1 LCGPIEWPAMPR
13 LELVETSLRHGQQSL
28 MVSRLRLRHALPVAE
43 TLDHCGFAAL
53 DVFGGSTFEASLR
66 FLAEDP
72 FERLRALRAAA
83 PITPFLAVIGGQS
96 LVGHRQAPDD
106 LVDAF
111 IEASAAAGV
120 DIFRCYDP
128 LNDVR
133 NLERCA
139 TAIAATGKQAE
150 GVIVYNEVGGHGLDG
165 LGEVARRL
173 VDAGYPTICL
183 HDPLGVLG
191 AANAARAVRLIREAA
206 GVPVAV
212 SISAQTGMAALACHS
227 AALVG
232 AYRADCALSPL
243 AGGASMP
250 AAEALIAGFAGT
262 EVDCGLDLER
272 VAAAALVLEH
282 ELVHYTDV
290 IDPLAAR
297 LDTSAL
303 RGLLPPSAMGHAM
316 AELRDRNALDRLAEV
331 EADVV
336 LVREELGYP
345 PLITP
350 LTEIMATQ
358 AVYNVVEG
366 DRYATIS
373 QEIKDYC
380 LGLYGEPPEPVD
392 REVRRLVNG
401 REEPITCRPADLL
414 EPAMEVARKELIR
427 EGLPDPDAAAVVTYA
442 LFPGPHLAVGRGDA
456 VAERLG
462 DEPDAEPA
470 PTASETQSEV
480 AVVASEASGE
490 EVPALPVRELT
501 VEVDGQSYHVRIIG
515 GLETGGAAGTVAA
528 PSAPAAPVVR
538 EGTVVSPMQGLLL
551 KVNVKVGDQVAL
563 GDVVCVLEAMKM
575 QNDIAA
581 TRGGTITEVYVKEGM
596 VVSPRTPLVQ
606 IGA

>member
-1 LCGPIEWPAMPR
+1 MPR

-72 FERLRALRAAA
+72 FERLRAIRAAA
-83 PITPFLAVIGGQS
+83 PITPLLALIGGQS
-96 LVGHRQAPDD
+96 LVGHRQVPDD

-111 IEASAAAGV
+111 IDTSAAAGV

-150 GVIVYNEVGGHGLDG
+150 GVIVYNEVPGRGPDG
-165 LGEVARRL
+165 LGDVARRL

-191 AANAARAVRLIREAA
+191 AAAASRAVKVIREAA

-227 AALVG
+227 AALAG

-250 AAEALIAGFAGT
+250 GAEALVAGFAGT
-262 EVDCGLDLER
+262 DVDSGLDLER
-272 VAAAALVLEH
+272 IAAAALILEH
-282 ELVHYTDV
+282 ELLHYADV

-316 AELRDRNALDRLAEV
+316 AELRERSSMARLAEV

-336 LVREELGYP
+336 QVRTELGYP

-366 DRYATIS
+366 DRYATVS

-414 EPAMEVARKELIR
+414 EPVMESTRRELIR
-427 EGLPDPDAAAVVTYA
+427 EGHATPDLSAMVTYA
-442 LFPGPHLAVGRGDA
+442 LFPNAYLNLVRGDA

-462 DEPDAEPA
+462 DEPDLEPA
-470 PTASETQSEV
+470 AGTLESAPVGDIDAGEPQ
-480 AVVASEASGE
+480 GE
-490 EVPALPVRELT
+490 EPPALPVRELT
-501 VEVDGQSYHVRIIG
+501 VEVDGQSYAVRIIG
-515 GLETGGAAGTVAA
+515 GVDSGGPTAVE
-528 PSAPAAPVVR
+528 PPAAQDITVR

-551 KVNVKVGDQVAL
+551 KVNVKVGDRVAL

-575 QNDIAA
+575 QNDITA
-581 TRGGTITEVYVKEGM
+581 TRAGTVTEVYVTEGI
-596 VVSPRTPLVQ
+596 VVSPRAPLIQ

>member
-1 LCGPIEWPAMPR
+1 
-13 LELVETSLRHGQQSL
+13 LVETSLRHGQQSL

-72 FERLRALRAAA
+72 FERLRAIRAAA
-83 PITPFLAVIGGQS
+83 PITPFLAVIAGQS
-96 LVGHRQAPDD
+96 VVGHRQVTDD

-111 IEASAAAGV
+111 IETSAAAGV

-139 TAIAATGKQAE
+139 IAIAATGKQAE
-150 GVIVYNEVGGHGLDG
+150 GVIVYNEVPGRGLDG
-165 LGEVARRL
+165 LGDVARRL

-191 AANAARAVRLIREAA
+191 ASAAAKAVKVIREAA

-212 SISAQTGMAALACHS
+212 SISAQTGMSALACYS
-227 AALVG
+227 AAGAG

-250 AAEALIAGFAGT
+250 GAEALIAGFAGT

-272 VAAAALVLEH
+272 VAAAALVLEQ
-282 ELVHYTDV
+282 ELVHYTEV

-303 RGLLPPSAMGHAM
+303 RGLLPPSAMGHAI
-316 AELRDRNALDRLAEV
+316 AELRERNALGRLAEV

-336 LVREELGYP
+336 QVRAELGYP

-380 LGLYGEPPEPVD
+380 LGLYGEPPEPID

-414 EPAMEVARKELIR
+414 EPVMETTRRELIR
-427 EGLPDPDAAAVVTYA
+427 EGYATPDAAAMVTYA
-442 LFPGPHLAVGRGDA
+442 LFPNAYLNLVRGDA

-462 DEPDAEPA
+462 DEPDLPA
-470 PTASETQSEV
+470 PPAASEPV
-480 AVVASEASGE
+480 AEADVAAGEPQGE
-490 EVPALPVRELT
+490 EPELPVRELT
-501 VEVDGQSYHVRIIG
+501 VEVDGQSYAVRIIG
-515 GLETGGAAGTVAA
+515 GVDPGAVAIA
-528 PSAPAAPVVR
+528 PAKPAAPTVR

-551 KVNVKVGDQVAL
+551 KVNVKVGDHVAL

-575 QNDIAA
+575 QNDITA
-581 TRGGTITEVYVKEGM
+581 TRAGTVTEVYVTEGT
-596 VVSPRTPLVQ
+596 VVAPRAPLIQ

>member
-1 LCGPIEWPAMPR
+1 MPR

-72 FERLRALRAAA
+72 FERLRAIRAAA
-83 PITPFLAVIGGQS
+83 PITPLLALIAGQS
-96 LVGHRQAPDD
+96 LVGHRQVPDD

-111 IEASAAAGV
+111 IETSAAAGV

-150 GVIVYNEVGGHGLDG
+150 GVIVYNEVPGRGLDG
-165 LGEVARRL
+165 LGDVARRL

-191 AANAARAVRLIREAA
+191 AAAAAKAVKVVREAA

-212 SISAQTGMAALACHS
+212 SISAQTGMAALACH
-227 AALVG
+227 AAAIAG

-250 AAEALIAGFAGT
+250 GAEALVAGFAGT
-262 EVDCGLDLER
+262 EVDPGLDLER
-272 VAAAALVLEH
+272 IAAAALVLEQ
-282 ELVHYTDV
+282 ELVQYADV

-303 RGLLPPSAMGHAM
+303 RGLLPPSAIGHAI
-316 AELRDRNALDRLAEV
+316 AELRERNAFGRLAEV

-336 LVREELGYP
+336 QVRAELGYP
-345 PLITP
+345 PWITP

-380 LGLYGEPPEPVD
+380 LGLYGEPPEPID

-414 EPAMEVARKELIR
+414 EPAMETTRRELLR
-427 EGLPDPDAAAVVTYA
+427 EGYPTPDLSAMVTYA
-442 LFPGPHLAVGRGDA
+442 LFPNAYLNLVRGDA

-462 DEPDAEPA
+462 DEPDLAPAAGSSEPLA
-470 PTASETQSEV
+470 AVDVAAS
-480 AVVASEASGE
+480 
-490 EVPALPVRELT
+490 VPPGDEPQALVVREVT
-501 VEVDGQSYHVRIIG
+501 VEVDGQSYAVRIIG
-515 GLETGGAAGTVAA
+515 GVDTGGPAVAA
-528 PSAPAAPVVR
+528 PTTTTAPAVR

-551 KVNVKVGDQVAL
+551 KVNVKVGDHVAL

-575 QNDIAA
+575 QNDITAA
-581 TRGGTITEVYVKEGM
+581 RAGTVTEVYVKEG
-596 VVSPRTPLVQ
+596 VVVGPRAPLIQ

>member
-1 LCGPIEWPAMPR
+1 MPR

-72 FERLRALRAAA
+72 FERLRAIRAAA
-83 PITPFLAVIGGQS
+83 PITPFLALIGGQS

-111 IEASAAAGV
+111 IETAAAAGV

-150 GVIVYNEVGGHGLDG
+150 GVIVYNEIPGRELDG
-165 LGEVARRL
+165 LEEVARRL

-191 AANAARAVRLIREAA
+191 AASAARAVSAIREAA

-212 SISAQTGMAALACHS
+212 SISTQTGMAALACH
-227 AALVG
+227 AAAVAG

-250 AAEALIAGFAGT
+250 GAESLIAGFAGT
-262 EVDCGLDLER
+262 DVDCGLDLER
-272 VAAAALVLEH
+272 VAAAALVLEQA
-282 ELVHYTDV
+282 LVHYADV

-303 RGLLPPSAMGHAM
+303 RGLLPPSAMGHAI
-316 AELRDRNALDRLAEV
+316 AELRERNSLGRLAEV

-336 LVREELGYP
+336 QVRAELGYP

-350 LTEIMATQ
+350 LTEIIATQ

-380 LGLYGEPPEPVD
+380 LGLYGEPPERVD

-414 EPAMEVARKELIR
+414 DPAMEKARRELVR
-427 EGLPDPDAAAVVTYA
+427 EGHPKPDPAAKVTYA
-442 LFPGPHLAVGRGDA
+442 LFPNSYLALVRGDA

-462 DEPDAEPA
+462 DEQDDASVAGAFESPVEVEVAASEPLGEEPA
-470 PTASETQSEV
+470 P
-480 AVVASEASGE
+480 
-490 EVPALPVRELT
+490 LLVRELT
-501 VEVDGQSYHVRIIG
+501 VEVDGQSYAVRIIG
-515 GLETGGAAGTVAA
+515 GADPGPTAAGA
-528 PSAPAAPVVR
+528 PSQPAAPIVR

-551 KVNVKVGDQVAL
+551 KVNVKVGDHVTL

-575 QNDIAA
+575 QNDITA
-581 TRGGTITEVYVKEGM
+581 TRSGTVTEVYVTEG
-596 VVSPRTPLVQ
+596 VVVGPRAPLVQ

>member
-1 LCGPIEWPAMPR
+1 
-13 LELVETSLRHGQQSL
+13 

-96 LVGHRQAPDD
+96 LVGHRQVPDD

-111 IEASAAAGV
+111 IENSAAAGV

-139 TAIAATGKQAE
+139 SAIARTGKQAE
-150 GVIVYNEVGGHGLDG
+150 GVIVYNEVPGRGLDG
-165 LGEVARRL
+165 LGAVARRL

-183 HDPLGVLG
+183 HDPLGVL
-191 AANAARAVRLIREAA
+191 AAASAARAVKVIREAA

-212 SISAQTGMAALACHS
+212 SISAQTGMSALACY
-227 AALVG
+227 AAAGAG

-250 AAEALIAGFAGT
+250 GAEALIAGFAGT
-262 EVDCGLDLER
+262 DVDSGLDLER
-272 VAAAALVLEH
+272 VAAAALVLEQ
-282 ELVHYTDV
+282 ELVHYADV

-316 AELRDRNALDRLAEV
+316 AELRERNSLGRLAEV

-336 LVREELGYP
+336 QVRAELGYA

-414 EPAMEVARKELIR
+414 EPAMETTRRELIR
-427 EGLPDPDAAAVVTYA
+427 EGYATPDPAAMVTYA
-442 LFPGPHLAVGRGDA
+442 LFPNAYLNLVRGDA

-462 DEPDAEPA
+462 DEPDVETPLGSFEALASVDAPADEP
-470 PTASETQSEV
+470 Q
-480 AVVASEASGE
+480 GE
-490 EVPALPVRELT
+490 EPQALPVRELT
-501 VEVDGQSYHVRIIG
+501 VEVDGQSYAVRIIG
-515 GLETGGAAGTVAA
+515 GVDPGPASAAA
-528 PSAPAAPVVR
+528 PAGPAAPTVR

-551 KVNVKVGDQVAL
+551 KVNVKVGDRVAL

-575 QNDIAA
+575 QNDITA
-581 TRGGTITEVYVKEGM
+581 TRAGTVTEVYVTEGV
-596 VVSPRTPLVQ
+596 VVSPRAPLIQ

>member
-1 LCGPIEWPAMPR
+1 MPR

-28 MVSRLRLRHALPVAE
+28 LVSRLRLRHALPVAE

-72 FERLRALRAAA
+72 FERLRAIRAAA
-83 PITPFLAVIGGQS
+83 PITPLLAMIGGQS
-96 LVGHRQAPDD
+96 LVGHRQVPDD

-111 IEASAAAGV
+111 IETCAAAGV

-139 TAIAATGKQAE
+139 KAVRRTRKQAE
-150 GVIVYNEVGGHGLDG
+150 GVIVYNEVPGHGLDG
-165 LGEVARRL
+165 LGEVAKRL

-191 AANAARAVRLIREAA
+191 TASAAHAVRVIREAA

-212 SISAQTGMAALACHS
+212 SISAQTGQGALACQ
-227 AALVG
+227 AAAIAG

-262 EVDCGLDLER
+262 DVDSGLDLGR
-272 VAAAALVLEH
+272 VAEAALVLEQ
-282 ELVHYTDV
+282 ELLHYADV
-290 IDPLAAR
+290 VDPLAAR

-316 AELRDRNALDRLAEV
+316 AELRERNALGRLAEV
-331 EADVV
+331 ETEVGQ
-336 LVREELGYP
+336 VRAELGFP
-345 PLITP
+345 PLVTP

-380 LGLYGEPPEPVD
+380 LGLYGEPPAPVD
-392 REVRRLVNG
+392 LEVRRLVNG

-414 EPAMEVARKELIR
+414 EPVMTATRRELVR
-427 EGLPDPDAAAVVTYA
+427 EGYAKPDAAAMVTYA
-442 LFPGPHLAVGRGDA
+442 LFPAQYLAVERGEA

-462 DEPDAEPA
+462 DEPDEKATADSSEPAEVADAAAEPA
-470 PTASETQSEV
+470 GDDA
-480 AVVASEASGE
+480 
-490 EVPALPVRELT
+490 PALPVRELT
-501 VEVDGQSYHVRIIG
+501 VEVDGQSYAVRVIG
-515 GLETGGAAGTVAA
+515 GLDTATG
-528 PSAPAAPVVR
+528 SPAASGPARPTVR

-551 KVNVKVGDQVAL
+551 KVNVKVGDHVAI

-575 QNDIAA
+575 QNDIEA
-581 TRGGTITEVYVKEGM
+581 TRAGTITDVYVKEG
-596 VVSPRTPLVQ
+596 VVVGPRAPLVQ

>member
-1 LCGPIEWPAMPR
+1 MPR

-28 MVSRLRLRHALPVAE
+28 LVSRLRLRHALPVAE

-72 FERLRALRAAA
+72 FARLRAIRAAA
-83 PITPFLAVIGGQS
+83 PITPLLAMIGGQS
-96 LVGHRQAPDD
+96 LVGHRQVPDD

-111 IEASAAAGV
+111 IETSAADGV

-139 TAIAATGKQAE
+139 TAVAATGKQAE
-150 GVIVYNEVGGHGLDG
+150 GVIVYTEVPGRGPDG

-191 AANAARAVRLIREAA
+191 AAAAARAVNVIREAA

-227 AALVG
+227 AALAG

-250 AAEALIAGFAGT
+250 SAEALVAGFAGT
-262 EVDCGLDLER
+262 AVDCGLDLER
-272 VAAAALVLEH
+272 VASAALVLEQ
-282 ELVHYTDV
+282 EVVHYGDV
-290 IDPLAAR
+290 LDPFAAR

-316 AELRDRNALDRLAEV
+316 AELRERNALGRLAEV
-331 EADVV
+331 EAEVAQ
-336 LVREELGYP
+336 VRAELGYP
-345 PLITP
+345 PLVTP

-380 LGLYGEPPEPVD
+380 LGLYGEPPEPID
-392 REVRRLVNG
+392 HEVLRLVNG

-414 EPAMEVARKELIR
+414 EPVMETARRELAR
-427 EGLPDPDAAAVVTYA
+427 EGLRKPSPEAVVTYA
-442 LFPGPHLAVGRGDA
+442 LFPNALLALERGEA
-456 VAERLG
+456 TAERLG
-462 DEPDAEPA
+462 DEPAPEPA
-470 PTASETQSEV
+470 TPATDPQSEAD
-480 AVVASEASGE
+480 AVPVEPARDEAR
-490 EVPALPVRELT
+490 AAPVRELT
-501 VEVDGQSYHVRIIG
+501 VEVDGQSYAVRIIG
-515 GLETGGAAGTVAA
+515 GLDAETGATVA
-528 PSAPAAPVVR
+528 SVEPASPVVR

-551 KVNVKVGDQVAL
+551 KVNVKVGDRVAL
-563 GDVVCVLEAMKM
+563 GDVVAVLEAMKM
-575 QNDIAA
+575 QNDITA
-581 TRGGTITEVYVKEGM
+581 TRGGTITEVYATEGS
-596 VVSPRTPLVQ
+596 VVGPRAPLVQ

>member
-1 LCGPIEWPAMPR
+1 MPR

-28 MVSRLRLRHALPVAE
+28 LVSRLRLRHALPVAE
-43 TLDHCGFAAL
+43 TLDHCGFAAI

-72 FERLRALRAAA
+72 FARLRAIRAAA
-83 PITPFLAVIGGQS
+83 PITPLLAMIGGQS
-96 LVGHRQAPDD
+96 LVGHRQVPDD

-111 IEASAAAGV
+111 IETSAAAGV

-150 GVIVYNEVGGHGLDG
+150 GVIVYNEVPGGGPDG
-165 LGEVARRL
+165 LGDVARHL

-191 AANAARAVRLIREAA
+191 AAGAATAVNVIREAA

-212 SISAQTGMAALACHS
+212 SISAQTGMAALACH
-227 AALVG
+227 AAAIAG

-250 AAEALIAGFAGT
+250 AAEALIAGFADT
-262 EVDCGLDLER
+262 AVDCGLDLDR
-272 VAAAALVLEH
+272 VAAAALVLEQ
-282 ELVHYTDV
+282 ELLHYGEV

-303 RGLLPPSAMGHAM
+303 RGLLPPSAMGHAI
-316 AELRDRNALDRLAEV
+316 AELRERNALGQLAEV
-331 EADVV
+331 EAEVAQ
-336 LVREELGYP
+336 VRAELGYP
-345 PLITP
+345 PLVTP

-392 REVRRLVNG
+392 RDVRRLVNG

-414 EPAMEVARKELIR
+414 EPAMEATRRDLVR
-427 EGLPDPDAAAVVTYA
+427 EGYPQPTAEAMVTYA
-442 LFPGPHLAVGRGDA
+442 LFPNAFLAVERGDA

-462 DEPDAEPA
+462 DEPDLDLPVGAIDTQSDSDVDLTEPA
-470 PTASETQSEV
+470 
-480 AVVASEASGE
+480 GDD
-490 EVPALPVRELT
+490 VPALPVRELT
-501 VEVDGQSYHVRIIG
+501 VEVDGQSYAVRIIG
-515 GLETGGAAGTVAA
+515 GLESGAGALVGPA
-528 PSAPAAPVVR
+528 PSAPPVAR

-551 KVNVKVGDQVAL
+551 KVNVSVGDRVAL

-575 QNDIAA
+575 QNDITA
-581 TRGGTITEVYVKEGM
+581 TRAGTITEVYVTEGT
-596 VVSPRTPLVQ
+596 VVGPRAPLVQ

>member
-1 LCGPIEWPAMPR
+1 MPR

-28 MVSRLRLRHALPVAE
+28 LVSRLRLRHALPVAE

-72 FERLRALRAAA
+72 FERLRAIRAAA
-83 PITPFLAVIGGQS
+83 PITPLMAMIGGQS
-96 LVGHRQAPDD
+96 LVGHRQVPDD

-111 IEASAAAGV
+111 IETAAAGGV

-139 TAIAATGKQAE
+139 SAIAGTGKQAE
-150 GVIVYNEVGGHGLDG
+150 GVIVYNEIPGHGIEA
-165 LGEVARRL
+165 LGELARRL
-173 VDAGYPTICL
+173 VDAGYPTVCL
-183 HDPLGVLG
+183 HDPLGVL
-191 AANAARAVRLIREAA
+191 NAASAGHAVSSIREAV

-212 SISAQTGMAALACHS
+212 SISAQTGMAALACY
-227 AALVG
+227 AAAVAG

-262 EVDCGLDLER
+262 SVDCGLDLER
-272 VAAAALVLEH
+272 VASAALVLEQ
-282 ELVHYTDV
+282 ELVHYADV
-290 IDPLAAR
+290 VDPLAAR

-303 RGLLPPSAMGHAM
+303 RGLLPPSAMGHAI
-316 AELRDRNALDRLAEV
+316 AELRERDAIGQLADIEAEV
-331 EADVV
+331 VQ
-336 LVREELGYP
+336 VRRELGYP
-345 PLITP
+345 PLVTP

-380 LGLYGEPPEPVD
+380 LGLYGDPPEPVD
-392 REVRRLVNG
+392 RDVRRLVNG

-414 EPAMEVARKELIR
+414 EPAIETTRRELMR
-427 EGLPDPDAAAVVTYA
+427 EGYPTPTAGAMVTYA
-442 LFPGPHLAVGRGDA
+442 LFPNAFLAVERGEA

-462 DEPDAEPA
+462 DEPDVEPAGSAVDPMTDAEDAAAEPSGDDA
-470 PTASETQSEV
+470 PTV
-480 AVVASEASGE
+480 A
-490 EVPALPVRELT
+490 VRELT
-501 VEVDGQSYHVRIIG
+501 VEVDGQSYAVRIIG
-515 GLETGGAAGTVAA
+515 GMDTGVSAVAA
-528 PSAPAAPVVR
+528 SSQTAAPVVR

-551 KVNVKVGDQVAL
+551 KVNVKIGDRVAL
-563 GDVVCVLEAMKM
+563 DDVVCVLEAMKM
-575 QNDIAA
+575 QNDITA
-581 TRGGTITEVYVKEGM
+581 TRAGTITEVYAKEGS
-596 VVSPRTPLVQ
+596 VVAPRAPLVQ

>member
-1 LCGPIEWPAMPR
+1 
-13 LELVETSLRHGQQSL
+13 LVETSLRHGQQSL

-72 FERLRALRAAA
+72 FERLRAIRAAA

-96 LVGHRQAPDD
+96 LVGHRQVPDD

-139 TAIAATGKQAE
+139 TAIAAAGKQAE
-150 GVIVYNEVGGHGLDG
+150 GVIVYNEVPGRGLDG
-165 LGEVARRL
+165 LGDVARRL

-191 AANAARAVRLIREAA
+191 AAAAARAVMVIREAA

-212 SISAQTGMAALACHS
+212 SISAQTGMSALACYS
-227 AALVG
+227 AANAG

-250 AAEALIAGFAGT
+250 GAEALIAGFAGT
-262 EVDCGLDLER
+262 DVDCGLDLER
-272 VAAAALVLEH
+272 VAAAALVLEQ
-282 ELVHYTDV
+282 ELVHYADV

-316 AELRDRNALDRLAEV
+316 AELRERNSVGRLAEV

-336 LVREELGYP
+336 QVRAELGYP

-414 EPAMEVARKELIR
+414 EPAMEATRRELIR
-427 EGLPDPDAAAVVTYA
+427 EGYPTPDPAAMVTYA
-442 LFPGPHLAVGRGDA
+442 LFPNAYLNLVRGDA

-462 DEPDAEPA
+462 DEPDLATPAILSEPLA
-470 PTASETQSEV
+470 DTDAATEPL
-480 AVVASEASGE
+480 GE
-490 EVPALPVRELT
+490 EAQALPVRELT
-501 VEVDGQSYHVRIIG
+501 VEVDGQSYAVRIIG
-515 GLETGGAAGTVAA
+515 GVDPGAGTG
-528 PSAPAAPVVR
+528 SAPVRPAPPTVR

-551 KVNVKVGDQVAL
+551 KVNVKVGDHVAL

-575 QNDIAA
+575 QNDITA
-581 TRGGTITEVYVKEGM
+581 TRSGTVTEVYVTEGV
-596 VVSPRTPLVQ
+596 VVSPRAPLIQ

>member
-1 LCGPIEWPAMPR
+1 MPR

-28 MVSRLRLRHALPVAE
+28 LVSRLRLRHALPVAE

-72 FERLRALRAAA
+72 FARLRAIRAAA
-83 PITPFLAVIGGQS
+83 PITPLLAMIGGQS
-96 LVGHRQAPDD
+96 LVGHRQVPDD

-128 LNDVR
+128 LNDAR

-139 TAIAATGKQAE
+139 TAIASTGKQAE
-150 GVIVYNEVGGHGLDG
+150 GVIVYNEVPGRGLDG

-191 AANAARAVRLIREAA
+191 AAKAAQAVNVIREAA

-212 SISAQTGMAALACHS
+212 SISAQTGQAALACHS
-227 AALVG
+227 AALAG

-262 EVDCGLDLER
+262 AADSGLDLER
-272 VAAAALVLEH
+272 VATAALALEQ
-282 ELVHYTDV
+282 ELVRYADV
-290 IDPLAAR
+290 MDPLAAR

-316 AELRDRNALDRLAEV
+316 EELRERNAIGRLAEV
-331 EADVV
+331 EAEVAQ
-336 LVREELGYP
+336 VRAELGYP
-345 PLITP
+345 PLVTP

-392 REVRRLVNG
+392 RDVRRLVNG

-414 EPAMEVARKELIR
+414 EPVMETTRRDLVR
-427 EGLPDPDAAAVVTYA
+427 EGYKKPKPEALVTYA
-442 LFPGPHLAVGRGDA
+442 LFPGAFLAVDRGEA
-456 VAERLG
+456 IAERLG
-462 DEPDAEPA
+462 DEPAPEPAAGATDVQSETQVAAAEPA
-470 PTASETQSEV
+470 GD
-480 AVVASEASGE
+480 EAPD
-490 EVPALPVRELT
+490 VPVRELT
-501 VEVDGQSYHVRIIG
+501 VEVDGQSYAVRIIG
-515 GLETGGAAGTVAA
+515 GLEAGAGATAGAN
-528 PSAPAAPVVR
+528 AAPVQGAAPVAR

-551 KVNVKVGDQVAL
+551 KVNVKVGDRVAL
-563 GDVVCVLEAMKM
+563 GDVVAVLEAMKM
-575 QNDIAA
+575 QNDITA
-581 TRGGTITEVYVKEGM
+581 TRAGTITEVYATEGT
-596 VVSPRTPLVQ
+596 VVGPRAPLVQ

>member
-1 LCGPIEWPAMPR
+1 MPR

-28 MVSRLRLRHALPVAE
+28 LVSRLRLRHAIPVAE

-72 FERLRALRAAA
+72 FERLRAIRSAA
-83 PITPFLAVIGGQS
+83 PITPLLAMIGGQS
-96 LVGHRQAPDD
+96 LVGHRQVPDD

-111 IEASAAAGV
+111 IDTAAAAGV

-139 TAIAATGKQAE
+139 KAVRRTRKQAE
-150 GVIVYNEVGGHGLDG
+150 GVIVYNEVPGHGQDG
-165 LGEVARRL
+165 LGEVAKRL

-191 AANAARAVRLIREAA
+191 SAAAAHAVRVIREAA

-212 SISAQTGMAALACHS
+212 SISAQTGQGALACQAAALA
-227 AALVG
+227 G

-262 EVDCGLDLER
+262 EIDSGLELER
-272 VAAAALVLEH
+272 VAEAALVLEQ
-282 ELVHYTDV
+282 EMLHYADV
-290 IDPLAAR
+290 VDPLAAR

-316 AELRDRNALDRLAEV
+316 AELRERNAVGRLAEV
-331 EADVV
+331 EAEVGQ
-336 LVREELGYP
+336 VRAELGYP
-345 PLITP
+345 PLVTP

-358 AVYNVVEG
+358 AVYNVIEG

-380 LGLYGEPPEPVD
+380 LGLYGEPPAPVD
-392 REVRRLVNG
+392 RDVRRLVNG

-414 EPAMEVARKELIR
+414 EPVMTATRRELVR
-427 EGLPDPDAAAVVTYA
+427 EGYPKPSAATVVTYA
-442 LFPGPHLAVGRGDA
+442 LFPAQYLAVERGEA
-456 VAERLG
+456 VPERLG
-462 DEPDAEPA
+462 DEPEEAAASESSEPAEDAGAAAEPPGDDA
-470 PTASETQSEV
+470 P
-480 AVVASEASGE
+480 AV
-490 EVPALPVRELT
+490 PVRELT
-501 VEVDGQSYHVRIIG
+501 VEVDGQSYSVRITG
-515 GLETGGAAGTVAA
+515 GLDSVTG
-528 PSAPAAPVVR
+528 PSASLAPARPTVR

-551 KVNVKVGDQVAL
+551 KVNVKVGDRVAL

-575 QNDIAA
+575 QNDIEA
-581 TRGGTITEVYVKEGM
+581 TRAGTITDVYVKEG
-596 VVSPRTPLVQ
+596 VVVGPRAPLVQ

>member
-1 LCGPIEWPAMPR
+1 
-13 LELVETSLRHGQQSL
+13 

-72 FERLRALRAAA
+72 FERLRAIRAAA
-83 PITPFLAVIGGQS
+83 PITPFLAVIAGQS
-96 LVGHRQAPDD
+96 LVGHRQVPDD
-106 LVDAF
+106 LVNAF
-111 IEASAAAGV
+111 IETAAAAGV

-139 TAIAATGKQAE
+139 IAIAATGKQAE
-150 GVIVYNEVGGHGLDG
+150 GVIVYNEVPDRGLDG
-165 LGEVARRL
+165 LGDVARRL

-191 AANAARAVRLIREAA
+191 AATAAKAVRVIREAA

-212 SISAQTGMAALACHS
+212 SISAQTGMSALACYS
-227 AALVG
+227 AAGAG

-250 AAEALIAGFAGT
+250 GAEALIAGFAGT

-272 VAAAALVLEH
+272 VAAAALVLEQ

-316 AELRDRNALDRLAEV
+316 AELRERNALDQLAEV

-336 LVREELGYP
+336 QVRAELGYP

-380 LGLYGEPPEPVD
+380 LGLYGEPPEPID

-414 EPAMEVARKELIR
+414 EPVMAATRRELIR
-427 EGLPDPDAAAVVTYA
+427 EGYRNTRTQRRWSPTRSSPTRISTWSAATRSPSASATSPTVPAAARR
-442 LFPGPHLAVGRGDA
+442 PSRRGRRRRRRRDA
-456 VAERLG
+456 GR
-462 DEPDAEPA
+462 
-470 PTASETQSEV
+470 
-480 AVVASEASGE
+480 
-490 EVPALPVRELT
+490 
-501 VEVDGQSYHVRIIG
+501 
-515 GLETGGAAGTVAA
+515 GAAGAA
-528 PSAPAAPVVR
+528 GSRAHRRGRRAELRGAHHRRRGRSRRRARSRPAKPAAPTVR

-551 KVNVKVGDQVAL
+551 KVNVKVGDHVAL

-575 QNDIAA
+575 QNDITA
-581 TRGGTITEVYVKEGM
+581 TRAGTVTEVYVKEGD
-596 VVSPRTPLVQ
+596 VVGPRAP
-606 IGA
+606 

>member
-1 LCGPIEWPAMPR
+1 MPR

-28 MVSRLRLRHALPVAE
+28 LVSRLRLRHVLPVAE

-72 FERLRALRAAA
+72 FARLRAIRAAA
-83 PITPFLAVIGGQS
+83 PITPLLAMIGGQS
-96 LVGHRQAPDD
+96 LVGHRQVPDD

-111 IEASAAAGV
+111 IETSAAAGV

-133 NLERCA
+133 NVERCA
-139 TAIAATGKQAE
+139 AAVASTGKQAE
-150 GVIVYNEVGGHGLDG
+150 GVIVYNEVPGRGPDG

-191 AANAARAVRLIREAA
+191 AAAAARAVNVIREAV

-212 SISAQTGMAALACHS
+212 SISAQTGMAALACHA
-227 AALVG
+227 AALAG

-262 EVDCGLDLER
+262 AVDAGLDLER
-272 VAAAALVLEH
+272 VATAALALEQA
-282 ELVHYTDV
+282 LVHYADV

-316 AELRDRNALDRLAEV
+316 AELRDRNALGRLAEV
-331 EADVV
+331 ETEVAQ
-336 LVREELGYP
+336 VRAELGHP
-345 PLITP
+345 PLVTP

-392 REVRRLVNG
+392 REVLRLVNG

-414 EPAMEVARKELIR
+414 EPVMETARRDLVRSGFRKPAR
-427 EGLPDPDAAAVVTYA
+427 EAVVTYA
-442 LFPGPHLAVGRGDA
+442 LFPNALLPLLRGEA

-462 DEPDAEPA
+462 DEPAPEPPPAAADADPESEVAAAEPA
-470 PTASETQSEV
+470 GD
-480 AVVASEASGE
+480 EAR
-490 EVPALPVRELT
+490 ALPVRELT
-501 VEVDGQSYHVRIIG
+501 VEVDGQSYAVRIIG
-515 GLETGGAAGTVAA
+515 GLDDGAGATVAA
-528 PSAPAAPVVR
+528 AAPTAPVAR
-538 EGTVVSPMQGLLL
+538 EGTVISPMQGLLL
-551 KVNVKVGDQVAL
+551 KVNVKVGDRVAL
-563 GDVVCVLEAMKM
+563 GDVVAVLEAMKM
-575 QNDIAA
+575 QNDITA
-581 TRGGTITEVYVKEGM
+581 TRAGTITEVYATEGTI
-596 VVSPRTPLVQ
+596 VAPRAPLVQ

>member
-1 LCGPIEWPAMPR
+1 MPR

-28 MVSRLRLRHALPVAE
+28 LVSRLRLRHALPVAE

-72 FERLRALRAAA
+72 FERLRAIRAAA
-83 PITPFLAVIGGQS
+83 PITPLLAMIGGQS
-96 LVGHRQAPDD
+96 LVGHRQFPDD

-111 IEASAAAGV
+111 IETAAAAGV
-120 DIFRCYDP
+120 DIFRCYDA

-139 TAIAATGKQAE
+139 TAVASTGKQAE
-150 GVIVYNEVGGHGLDG
+150 GVIVYNEVPGRGPDG
-165 LGEVARRL
+165 LAEVARRL

-191 AANAARAVRLIREAA
+191 ASAAARAVSVIREAA

-212 SISAQTGMAALACHS
+212 SISAQTGMAALACH
-227 AALVG
+227 AAGVAG

-243 AGGASMP
+243 AGGAAMP
-250 AAEALIAGFAGT
+250 SAEALIAGFAGT
-262 EVDCGLDLER
+262 AVDCGLDLER
-272 VAAAALVLEH
+272 VADAALVLEQ
-282 ELVHYTDV
+282 ELIHYSNV

-303 RGLLPPSAMGHAM
+303 RGLLPPSAMGHAI
-316 AELRDRNALDRLAEV
+316 AELHERNAIGRLAEV
-331 EADVV
+331 EAEVV
-336 LVREELGYP
+336 QVRVELGYP
-345 PLITP
+345 PLVTP

-392 REVRRLVNG
+392 RDVRRLVNG

-414 EPAMEVARKELIR
+414 EPAMEGARRDLAR
-427 EGLPDPDAAAVVTYA
+427 EGYPDAALDATVTFA
-442 LFPGPHLAVGRGDA
+442 MFPNAYLAVARGEA
-456 VAERLG
+456 VAEHLG
-462 DEPDAEPA
+462 DEPDAPPVAAADQPTSTDDVTTEPA
-470 PTASETQSEV
+470 SDD
-480 AVVASEASGE
+480 
-490 EVPALPVRELT
+490 VPAVAVRELT
-501 VEVDGQSYHVRIIG
+501 VEVDGQSYAVRIIG
-515 GLETGGAAGTVAA
+515 GQDSGGAAVAA
-528 PSAPAAPVVR
+528 PAPTVIPVAR

-551 KVNVKVGDQVAL
+551 KVNVKVGDRVAL

-581 TRGGTITEVYVKEGM
+581 TRAGTITEVYAKEGS
-596 VVSPRTPLVQ
+596 VVGPRAPLVQ

>member
-1 LCGPIEWPAMPR
+1 MPR

-28 MVSRLRLRHALPVAE
+28 LVSRLRLRHALPVAE

-72 FERLRALRAAA
+72 FARLRAIRAAA
-83 PITPFLAVIGGQS
+83 PITPLLAMIGGQS
-96 LVGHRQAPDD
+96 LVGHRQVPDD
-106 LVDAF
+106 VVDAF
-111 IEASAAAGV
+111 IETSATAGV

-150 GVIVYNEVGGHGLDG
+150 GVIVYNEVPGRGPDA
-165 LGEVARRL
+165 LGDVARHL

-191 AANAARAVRLIREAA
+191 TARAATAVSVIREAV

-212 SISAQTGMAALACHS
+212 SITAQTGMAALACQA
-227 AALVG
+227 AALAG

-250 AAEALIAGFAGT
+250 AAEALIAGFADT
-262 EVDCGLDLER
+262 AVDCGLDLER
-272 VAAAALVLEH
+272 VAAAALVLEQ
-282 ELVHYTDV
+282 ELLHYADV

-303 RGLLPPSAMGHAM
+303 RGLLPPSAMGHAI
-316 AELRDRNALDRLAEV
+316 AELRERNALGQLAEV
-331 EADVV
+331 EAEVAQ
-336 LVREELGYP
+336 VRAELGYP
-345 PLITP
+345 PLVTP

-392 REVRRLVNG
+392 RDVRRLVNG

-414 EPAMEVARKELIR
+414 EPAMEATRRDLVR
-427 EGLPDPDAAAVVTYA
+427 EGYPKPGHDAMVTYA
-442 LFPGPHLAVGRGDA
+442 LFPNAFLALERGEA
-456 VAERLG
+456 VSESLG
-462 DEPDAEPA
+462 DEPDLEPS
-470 PTASETQSEV
+470 ASATETQSENV
-480 AVVASEASGE
+480 AAPDE
-490 EVPALPVRELT
+490 PAGVETPAPAVRELT
-501 VEVDGQSYHVRIIG
+501 VEVDGQSYAVRVIG
-515 GLETGGAAGTVAA
+515 GLDTGGVAVAGPAQ
-528 PSAPAAPVVR
+528 PAAPVVR

-551 KVNVKVGDQVAL
+551 KVNVKVGDKVAL

-575 QNDIAA
+575 QNDITA
-581 TRGGTITEVYVKEGM
+581 TRAGTITEVYASEGTI
-596 VVSPRTPLVQ
+596 VAPRAPLVQ

>member
-1 LCGPIEWPAMPR
+1 MPR

-28 MVSRLRLRHALPVAE
+28 LVSRLRLRHALPVAE

-53 DVFGGSTFEASLR
+53 DVFGGLTFEASLR

-72 FERLRALRAAA
+72 FERLRAIRAAA
-83 PITPFLAVIGGQS
+83 PITPLLAMIGGQS
-96 LVGHRQAPDD
+96 LVGHRQVADD

-111 IEASAAAGV
+111 IETAAAAGV

-139 TAIAATGKQAE
+139 TAIAGTGKQAE
-150 GVIVYNEVGGHGLDG
+150 GVIVYNEIPEHGLEW
-165 LGEVARRL
+165 LGELGRRL

-183 HDPLGVLG
+183 HDPLGVLS
-191 AANAARAVRLIREAA
+191 AASAGRAVSAIREAV

-212 SISAQTGMAALACHS
+212 SISAQTGMAALACH
-227 AALVG
+227 AAAVAG

-262 EVDCGLDLER
+262 TVDCGLDLER
-272 VAAAALVLEH
+272 VAAAALVLEQ
-282 ELVHYTDV
+282 ELVHYADV

-303 RGLLPPSAMGHAM
+303 RGLLPPSAMGHAI
-316 AELRDRNALDRLAEV
+316 AELRERDAIGRLADV
-331 EADVV
+331 EAEVV
-336 LVREELGYP
+336 QVRRELGYP
-345 PLITP
+345 PLVTP

-380 LGLYGEPPEPVD
+380 LGLYGDPPEDVD
-392 REVRRLVNG
+392 RDVRRLVNG

-414 EPAMEVARKELIR
+414 EPAMETTRRELIR
-427 EGLPDPDAAAVVTYA
+427 EGYPTPRPDAMVTYA
-442 LFPGPHLAVGRGDA
+442 LFPNAFLAVERGEA
-456 VAERLG
+456 TAERLG
-462 DEPDAEPA
+462 DEPDVEPAAGAVDSPSDSDDADAEP
-470 PTASETQSEV
+470 SGDETPPV
-480 AVVASEASGE
+480 A
-490 EVPALPVRELT
+490 VRELT
-501 VEVDGQSYHVRIIG
+501 VEVDGQSYAVRIIG
-515 GLETGGAAGTVAA
+515 GLDTGVSAVAA
-528 PSAPAAPVVR
+528 PSQAAAPVVR

-551 KVNVKVGDQVAL
+551 KVNVKIGDHVAL

-575 QNDIAA
+575 QNDITA
-581 TRGGTITEVYVKEGM
+581 TRAGTITEVYAKEGS
-596 VVSPRTPLVQ
+596 VVAPRAPLVQ

>member
-1 LCGPIEWPAMPR
+1 MPR

-28 MVSRLRLRHALPVAE
+28 LVSRLRLRHALPVAE

-72 FERLRALRAAA
+72 FARLRAIRAAA
-83 PITPFLAVIGGQS
+83 PITPLLAMIGGQS
-96 LVGHRQAPDD
+96 LVGHRQVPDD
-106 LVDAF
+106 VVDAF
-111 IEASAAAGV
+111 IETSAAAGV

-139 TAIAATGKQAE
+139 TAVAATGKQAE
-150 GVIVYNEVGGHGLDG
+150 GVIVYNEVPGRGPDA
-165 LGEVARRL
+165 LGDVARHL

-191 AANAARAVRLIREAA
+191 TASAATAVSVIREAV

-212 SISAQTGMAALACHS
+212 SITAQTGMAALACQA
-227 AALVG
+227 AALAG

-250 AAEALIAGFAGT
+250 AAEALIAGFADT
-262 EVDCGLDLER
+262 PVDCGLDLER
-272 VAAAALVLEH
+272 VAAAALVLEQ
-282 ELVHYTDV
+282 ELLHYADV

-303 RGLLPPSAMGHAM
+303 RGLLPPSAMGHAI
-316 AELRDRNALDRLAEV
+316 AELRERNALGQLAEV
-331 EADVV
+331 EAEVAQ
-336 LVREELGYP
+336 VRAELGYP
-345 PLITP
+345 PLVTP

-392 REVRRLVNG
+392 RDVRRLVNG

-414 EPAMEVARKELIR
+414 EPAMEATRRDLIR
-427 EGLPDPDAAAVVTYA
+427 EGYPKPAQDAMVTYA
-442 LFPGPHLAVGRGDA
+442 LFPNAFLALERGEA
-456 VAERLG
+456 ISESLG
-462 DEPDAEPA
+462 DEPDLEPSAGATETQSDNVAIPAEPA
-470 PTASETQSEV
+470 
-480 AVVASEASGE
+480 GDDI
-490 EVPALPVRELT
+490 PAPAVRELT
-501 VEVDGQSYHVRIIG
+501 VEVDGQSYAVRVIG
-515 GLETGGAAGTVAA
+515 GLDTGGAAVTA
-528 PSAPAAPVVR
+528 PAQAAAPVVR

-551 KVNVKVGDQVAL
+551 KVNVKVGDKVAL

-575 QNDIAA
+575 QNDITA
-581 TRGGTITEVYVKEGM
+581 TRAGTITEVYVSEGT
-596 VVSPRTPLVQ
+596 VVAPRAPLVQ
-606 IGA
+606 IGG

>member
-1 LCGPIEWPAMPR
+1 MPR

-28 MVSRLRLRHALPVAE
+28 LVSRLRLRHALPVAE

-72 FERLRALRAAA
+72 FERLRAIRAAA
-83 PITPFLAVIGGQS
+83 PITPLLAMIGGQS
-96 LVGHRQAPDD
+96 LVGHRQVPDD

-111 IEASAAAGV
+111 IETSAAAGV

-139 TAIAATGKQAE
+139 KAVRRTRKQAE
-150 GVIVYNEVGGHGLDG
+150 GVIVYNEVPGHGLDG
-165 LGEVARRL
+165 LGEVAKRL

-191 AANAARAVRLIREAA
+191 SAAAAHAVRVIREAA

-212 SISAQTGMAALACHS
+212 SISAQTGQGALACY
-227 AALVG
+227 AAAIAG

-262 EVDCGLDLER
+262 DVDSGLELDR
-272 VAAAALVLEH
+272 VAEAALVLEQ
-282 ELVHYTDV
+282 ELLHYADV
-290 IDPLAAR
+290 VDPLAAR

-316 AELRDRNALDRLAEV
+316 AELRERNALSRLAEV
-331 EADVV
+331 ETEVSQ
-336 LVREELGYP
+336 VRAELGYP
-345 PLITP
+345 PLVTP

-380 LGLYGEPPEPVD
+380 LGLYGEPPAPVD
-392 REVRRLVNG
+392 RDVRRLVNG

-414 EPAMEVARKELIR
+414 EPVMQATRRELGS
-427 EGLPDPDAAAVVTYA
+427 EGYAKPDAAATVTYA
-442 LFPGPHLAVGRGDA
+442 LFPAQYLAVERGEA

-462 DEPDAEPA
+462 DEPEVETGAEPSEPAEVADTAAEPA
-470 PTASETQSEV
+470 RDDT
-480 AVVASEASGE
+480 
-490 EVPALPVRELT
+490 PALPVRELT
-501 VEVDGQSYHVRIIG
+501 VEVDGQSYAVRIIG
-515 GLETGGAAGTVAA
+515 GVEGATTGSESASG
-528 PSAPAAPVVR
+528 PSLPTVR

-551 KVNVKVGDQVAL
+551 KVNVKVGDRVAL

-575 QNDIAA
+575 QNDIEA
-581 TRGGTITEVYVKEGM
+581 TRAGTITDVYVKEG
-596 VVSPRTPLVQ
+596 VVVGPRAPLVQ

>member
-1 LCGPIEWPAMPR
+1 
-13 LELVETSLRHGQQSL
+13 
-28 MVSRLRLRHALPVAE
+28 
-43 TLDHCGFAAL
+43 
-53 DVFGGSTFEASLR
+53 
-66 FLAEDP
+66 
-72 FERLRALRAAA
+72 
-83 PITPFLAVIGGQS
+83 
-96 LVGHRQAPDD
+96 VGHRQVPDD

-111 IEASAAAGV
+111 IETSAAAGV

-150 GVIVYNEVGGHGLDG
+150 GVIVYNEVPGGGPDG
-165 LGEVARRL
+165 LGDVARHL

-191 AANAARAVRLIREAA
+191 AAGAATAVNVIREAA

-212 SISAQTGMAALACHS
+212 SISAQTGMAALACH
-227 AALVG
+227 AAAIAG

-250 AAEALIAGFAGT
+250 AAEALIAGFADT
-262 EVDCGLDLER
+262 AVDCGLDLDR
-272 VAAAALVLEH
+272 VAAAALVLEQ
-282 ELVHYTDV
+282 ELLHYGEV

-303 RGLLPPSAMGHAM
+303 RGLLPPSAMGHAI
-316 AELRDRNALDRLAEV
+316 AELRERNALGQLAEV
-331 EADVV
+331 EAEVAQ
-336 LVREELGYP
+336 VRAELGYP
-345 PLITP
+345 PLVTP

-392 REVRRLVNG
+392 RDVRRLVNG

-414 EPAMEVARKELIR
+414 EPAMEATRRDLVR
-427 EGLPDPDAAAVVTYA
+427 EGYPQPTAEAMVTYA
-442 LFPGPHLAVGRGDA
+442 LFPNAFLAVERGDA

-462 DEPDAEPA
+462 DEPDLDLPVGAIDTQSDSDVDLTEPA
-470 PTASETQSEV
+470 
-480 AVVASEASGE
+480 GDD
-490 EVPALPVRELT
+490 VPALPVRELT
-501 VEVDGQSYHVRIIG
+501 VEVDGQSYAVRIIG
-515 GLETGGAAGTVAA
+515 GLESGAGALVGPA
-528 PSAPAAPVVR
+528 PSAPPVAR

-551 KVNVKVGDQVAL
+551 KVNVSVGDRVAL

-575 QNDIAA
+575 QNDITA
-581 TRGGTITEVYVKEGM
+581 TRAGTITEVYVTEGT
-596 VVSPRTPLVQ
+596 VVGPRAPLVQ

>member
-1 LCGPIEWPAMPR
+1 MPR

-28 MVSRLRLRHALPVAE
+28 LVSRLRLRHALPVAE

-72 FERLRALRAAA
+72 FARLRAIRAAA
-83 PITPFLAVIGGQS
+83 PITPLLAMVGGQS
-96 LVGHRQAPDD
+96 LVGHRQVPDD

-111 IEASAAAGV
+111 IETAAAAGV

-139 TAIAATGKQAE
+139 IAIAATGKQAE
-150 GVIVYNEVGGHGLDG
+150 GVIVYNEVPGRGLDG
-165 LGEVARRL
+165 LGDVSRRL
-173 VDAGYPTICL
+173 VDAGYPTVCL
-183 HDPLGVLG
+183 HDPLGVLT
-191 AANAARAVRLIREAA
+191 AASAGLAVSAIREAV

-212 SISAQTGMAALACHS
+212 SISAQTGMAALACH
-227 AALVG
+227 AAAVAG

-262 EVDCGLDLER
+262 TVDSGLDLER
-272 VAAAALVLEH
+272 VATAALVLEH
-282 ELVHYTDV
+282 ELMHYADV

-303 RGLLPPSAMGHAM
+303 RGLLPPSAMGHAI
-316 AELRDRNALDRLAEV
+316 AELRERDAIGQLTDVEAEV
-331 EADVV
+331 VQ
-336 LVREELGYP
+336 VRRELGYP
-345 PLITP
+345 PLVTP

-380 LGLYGEPPEPVD
+380 LGLYGDPPEAVD
-392 REVRRLVNG
+392 RDVRRLVNG

-414 EPAMEVARKELIR
+414 EPAMGATRRDLVR
-427 EGLPDPDAAAVVTYA
+427 EGYPTPAAEALVTYA
-442 LFPGPHLAVGRGDA
+442 LFPNAFLAVERGEA

-462 DEPDAEPA
+462 DEPELEPAAGVVDSPADTDDADAEPA
-470 PTASETQSEV
+470 GDAAPPV
-480 AVVASEASGE
+480 A
-490 EVPALPVRELT
+490 VRELT
-501 VEVDGQSYHVRIIG
+501 VEVDGQSFAVRIIG
-515 GLETGGAAGTVAA
+515 GMDTGVSAVAT
-528 PSAPAAPVVR
+528 PTQPAAPVAR

-551 KVNVKVGDQVAL
+551 KVNVKIGDHVAL

-575 QNDIAA
+575 QNDITA
-581 TRGGTITEVYVKEGM
+581 TRAGTITEVYAIEGS
-596 VVSPRTPLVQ
+596 VVAPRAPLVQ